1 MEFSIDETQTLFDS
15 SGKPYTSYSITTH
28 YQGQRFQASPPPHSP
43 QTQRLPCCRITHS
56 SRRTQPPPMRSAY
69 VCAFHASAR
78 ACARACCVFCAAF
91 PTALPR
97 VPQPARNDTQAQRRY
112 REFVALHDG
121 LRGEVSGL
129 PHHFPVWP
137 FHLNRLAPEV
147 VDGRRVALCSYL
159 SAALAA
165 LHGGVMPARL
175 RSFLQ
180 LPQAQANRM
189 TAPAGPSGAAA
200 LLPLEKSDTVLVQ
213 RGVPAAALAVSSH
226 LQL

>member
-1 MEFSIDETQTLFDS
+1 MQLPRDPTNNSEAVAWAVVSVL
-15 SGKPYTSYSITTH
+15 
-28 YQGQRFQASPPPHSP
+28 
-43 QTQRLPCCRITHS
+43 RLAGDFVFLGGVAFAMVPDRMLTALRLLRRALPLRSKLRIV
-56 SRRTQPPPMRSAY
+56 Y
-69 VCAFHASAR
+69 HALGAVMLHLCNALLAR
-78 ACARACCVFCAAF
+78 ALFLRCLEL
-91 PTALPR
+91 PTLR
-97 VPQPARNDTQAQRRY
+97 GVQAQRRY

-147 VDGRRVALCSYL
+147 VDSRRLALCSYL

-189 TAPAGPSGAAA
+189 TAPAGPSGAAP
-200 LLPLEKSDTVLVQ
+200 LLPLFEVV
-213 RGVPAAALAVSSH
+213 
-226 LQL
+226 

>member
-1 MEFSIDETQTLFDS
+1 
-15 SGKPYTSYSITTH
+15 
-28 YQGQRFQASPPPHSP
+28 
-43 QTQRLPCCRITHS
+43 
-56 SRRTQPPPMRSAY
+56 MRG
-69 VCAFHASAR
+69 V
-78 ACARACCVFCAAF
+78 
-91 PTALPR
+91 
-97 VPQPARNDTQAQRRY
+97 QAQRRY

-147 VDGRRVALCSYL
+147 VDSRRVALCSYL

-189 TAPAGPSGAAA
+189 TAPAGPSGAAP
-200 LLPLEKSDTVLVQ
+200 LLPLEKSDTVLMLEAYQLPLSLSLHTSSCQQVILVAYPLPLSLSLHTSSCQ
-213 RGVPAAALAVSSH
+213 QVILVAYQLPLTVSRAEGGGWEVE
-226 LQL
+226 

>member
-1 MEFSIDETQTLFDS
+1 M
-15 SGKPYTSYSITTH
+15 
-28 YQGQRFQASPPPHSP
+28 
-43 QTQRLPCCRITHS
+43 
-56 SRRTQPPPMRSAY
+56 
-69 VCAFHASAR
+69 
-78 ACARACCVFCAAF
+78 
-91 PTALPR
+91 
-97 VPQPARNDTQAQRRY
+97 QAQRRY

-121 LRGEVSGL
+121 LRGEISGL
-129 PHHFPVWP
+129 PHAFPVWP

-200 LLPLEKSDTVLVQ
+200 LLPLEKSDTVLMLVAYQ
-213 RGVPAAALAVSSH
+213 LPLSLSRLFTPPAVNRLSSWRTSCRLLCREPRAEGGRWSGTTSRSSAVNSVSSH
-226 LQL
+226 LQP